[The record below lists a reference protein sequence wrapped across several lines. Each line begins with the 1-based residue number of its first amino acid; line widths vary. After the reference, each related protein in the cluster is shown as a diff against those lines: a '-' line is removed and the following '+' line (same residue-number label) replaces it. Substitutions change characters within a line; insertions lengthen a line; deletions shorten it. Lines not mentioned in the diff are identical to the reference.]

1 MIKGTIECSFG
12 EVKTNAELDPC
23 KLLFAI
29 GIKEAESNIGQVRH
43 LSQCTIIGEGMNP
56 PYVIECLGK
65 SIMSMLKEYC
75 EGNAD
80 ATLKAMMTFQKLVKE
95 ETNEYMM
102 DHVKEILAE
111 KEKM

>member
-1 MIKGTIECSFG
+1 
-12 EVKTNAELDPC
+12 
-23 KLLFAI
+23 
-29 GIKEAESNIGQVRH
+29 
-43 LSQCTIIGEGMNP
+43 
-56 PYVIECLGK
+56 
-65 SIMSMLKEYC
+65 MSMLEEYC

-102 DHVKEILAE
+102 NHVKEILAE

>member
-12 EVKTNAELDPC
+12 EVKTNTVLGPC
-23 KLLFAI
+23 ELLFAV
-29 GIKEAESNIGQVRH
+29 GIQEAGNSLDRTRYM
-43 LSQCTIIGEGMNP
+43 SQCAILGGGLNP
-56 PYVIECLGK
+56 THVIECLGK

-75 EGNAD
+75 EGSAD

-111 KEKM
+111 KETM

>member
-1 MIKGTIECSFG
+1 MVKGTIECSFG

-80 ATLKAMMTFQKLVKE
+80 ATLKAMMTF
-95 ETNEYMM
+95 
-102 DHVKEILAE
+102 
-111 KEKM
+111 

>member
-12 EVKTNAELDPC
+12 EVKTNAELSPC
-23 KLLFAI
+23 ELLFAI
-29 GIKEAESNIGQVRH
+29 GIQETENSVSHVKYQ
-43 LSQCTIIGEGMNP
+43 SQCMLVGGGLNP
-56 PYVIECLGK
+56 PHVIECLGE
-65 SIMSMLKEYC
+65 SIMSMLEEYC

-102 DHVKEILAE
+102 NHVKEILAE